1 MSGKNQFRL
10 FHWTNLREAIMARH
24 AEHQALALPIR
35 PPRVPI
41 HRWLY
46 AEMRAAI
53 LNGRLASGQRLPPTR
68 DLADQFGIARGT
80 AVAVFEQLAAEGYV
94 TAAAGRGTHVA
105 SSLPD
110 SLFTAVTPRTQL
122 PKTGVR
128 AIRLSDRARP
138 LTRSPF
144 PRTGPTTPC
153 GAFRAGQPDLMAFP
167 VGLWSRIG
175 NRIGRRSQRL
185 LLAGGDVAGYR
196 PLREAIAAY
205 LGTSRGIRCSAE
217 QIVLV
222 ASVQQGLDL
231 CVRLLVNPDERVWME
246 DPGYPAA
253 RSVLEAADAKTISVP
268 VDAEGLDVAAGQRSA
283 PSAKFIYVTPGRQY
297 PLGVAL
303 SLRRRLELL
312 RWAEQSGAVIFED
325 DYDSEFRFS
334 GPPLAALKSLDSID
348 RVVYAGTFSKLLF
361 PAIRLAYLV
370 LPGKMI
376 DPFVAALSLTTRHM
390 PTWNQVILSDF
401 IAEGHFSRHLRR
413 MRTLYS
419 ERSEAL
425 QKAAQAYWSD
435 FLVMPKIESGLDT
448 AVLLRAP
455 IDDHAAVA
463 AAAKANIELRPLSG
477 HSQRRPRLRGF
488 VVGFAAVDP
497 RSIFDGACRLA
508 RILEEQVFRQAQ
520 AHRPVSGH

>member
-1 MSGKNQFRL
+1 
-10 FHWTNLREAIMARH
+10 MARH
-24 AEHQALALPIR
+24 AEHQALALPMR

-68 DLADQFGIARGT
+68 DLAHQFGIARGT

-94 TAAAGRGTHVA
+94 TAAVGRGTHVA

-110 SLFTAVTPRTQL
+110 NLFTAVTPRTRL
-122 PKTGVR
+122 PKTSVR

-138 LTRSPF
+138 LARSPF
-144 PRTGPTTPC
+144 PLTGPTTPG

-167 VGLWSRIG
+167 VALWSRIA
-175 NRIGRRSQRL
+175 NRLGRRSQRL
-185 LLAGGDVAGYR
+185 FLAGGDVAGYR

-217 QIVLV
+217 RIVLV

-231 CVRLLVNPDERVWME
+231 CARLLVNPGERVWVE

-253 RSVLEAADAKTISVP
+253 RSVLEAADAKTVAVP
-268 VDAEGLDVAAGQRSA
+268 VDAEGLDVALGRRSA
-283 PSAKFIYVTPGRQY
+283 PFAKLVYVTPGRQY
-297 PLGVAL
+297 PLGVTL
-303 SLRRRLELL
+303 TLRRRLELL

-370 LPGKMI
+370 LPERLV
-376 DPFVAALSLTTRHM
+376 DPFVAALSLTARHM
-390 PTWNQVILSDF
+390 PICNQVILSDF

-413 MRTLYS
+413 MRLLYS
-419 ERSEAL
+419 ERAQAL
-425 QKAAQAYWSD
+425 QQAAAIHWGD
-435 FLVMPKIESGLDT
+435 LLVMPRIESGLDT
-448 AVLLRAP
+448 AVLLRP
-455 IDDHAAVA
+455 RIDDRA
-463 AAAKANIELRPLSG
+463 AAGAAARANIELRPLWG
-477 HSQRRPRLRGF
+477 HSQRHPRLRGF

-497 RSIFDGACRLA
+497 PAIFDGARHLA
-508 RILEEQVFRQAQ
+508 RILEEQISLSKVR
-520 AHRPVSGH
+520 RPVSVH